1 MFYREN
7 VNLSGSSQKT
17 ELEQK
22 PISLWRQANFLRL
35 WSSETISSFGAQFSE
50 LAIPFTAVLVL
61 QGNPVELG
69 ILNAAITASFL
80 VFSLVAGVWVDRH
93 KRRSVLI
100 LSNIG
105 RALLLATIPVAAAAH
120 LMTIP
125 LLIVVAFLVGT
136 FRVFFDIAYQSFLPA
151 LVEREQLVDANSR
164 LEASRAVS
172 SVAGPSIA
180 GVVIQIITAPFA
192 VAVDALSF
200 IFSTSFITR
209 IDHEETIERDVERPS
224 MFSEIREGLQVVLHD
239 ARLRAAAGASAFAN
253 FFEFAIQ
260 AIFVLYAVNLLG
272 IGPELLGII
281 LGTGALGAIVG
292 ALIAGKLASKIGIGP
307 TILAALTLGVTT
319 WGPLIYFANR
329 QTAVPFL
336 IAAWFF
342 GEISFVAWSINQSS
356 FRQAICP
363 DRLQGRV
370 NATLRFLAAG
380 MVPIGSIVG
389 GLLGETFGLRPA
401 IGIATIGLLIAPLWV
416 LLSPIRKIRQV
427 SESDLLS

>member
-1 MFYREN
+1 MD
-7 VNLSGSSQKT
+7 LSSTSQTT
-17 ELEQK
+17 ELVQK
-22 PISLWRQANFLRL
+22 KVSFWKNANFLKL

-50 LAIPFTAVLVL
+50 LAIPFTAVLLL
-61 QGNPVELG
+61 QGSPEELG
-69 ILNAAITASFL
+69 VLNAAITAPFL

-100 LSNIG
+100 LSNVG
-105 RALLLATIPVAAAAH
+105 RALLLATIPVAAVTR
-120 LMTIP
+120 LLTIP
-125 LLIVVAFLVGT
+125 LLIVIAFIVGT
-136 FRVFFDIAYQSFLPA
+136 FRVFFDIAYQSYLPA
-151 LVEREQLVDANSR
+151 LVEREQLVNANSR

-172 SVAGPSIA
+172 SVAGPSLA

-192 VAVDALSF
+192 VAIDAFSF
-200 IFSTSFITR
+200 IFSTSFISR
-209 IDHEETIERDVERPS
+209 IDHEEIVERGVERPS
-224 MFSEIREGLQVVLHD
+224 MASEIREGLAVVLHD
-239 ARLRAAAGASAFAN
+239 SRLRAAAGANAFAN

-281 LGTGALGAIVG
+281 LGVGALGAIVG

-319 WGPLIYFANR
+319 WGPLIYLANR

-380 MVPIGSIVG
+380 MVPIGSIAG

-401 IGIATIGLLIAPLWV
+401 IGIATIGLLFAPLWV
-416 LLSPIRKIRQV
+416 LFSPIRKMKQV
-427 SESDLLS
+427 SEKDLLT